1 VKSGTPLDFG
11 KLLGCVSH
19 VYQPIIVTPLFI
31 RVRVVRVVRVEISKC
46 FILPSRKKVSITYLH
61 PPKTNMTIE
70 KQPFE
75 DLKMYLL
82 SNTLIACCHASFQGC
97 SHCNKSKTNQVNIDP
112 ADESMNLFA
121 PV

>member
-1 VKSGTPLDFG
+1 MKSGTSLDFG

-46 FILPSRKKVSITYLH
+46 FILPSRKKVSMIYLH

-82 SNTLIACCHASFQGC
+82 SNIVIFYCHASFQGC
-97 SHCNKSKTNQVNIDP
+97 SHCNKSKNEP
-112 ADESMNLFA
+112 AKL
-121 PV
+121 